1 MSTLSNYGTDSIG
14 VVVEVEVVAL
24 AVLLALFKSLDQGL
38 PLGLAHLQLR
48 DDVIDIDAFVDK
60 CDLLGGVLLAG
71 VRP

>member
-38 PLGLAHLQLR
+38 PLGFAHFQLR
-48 DDVIDIDAFVDK
+48 DDVIDIETFVDQ